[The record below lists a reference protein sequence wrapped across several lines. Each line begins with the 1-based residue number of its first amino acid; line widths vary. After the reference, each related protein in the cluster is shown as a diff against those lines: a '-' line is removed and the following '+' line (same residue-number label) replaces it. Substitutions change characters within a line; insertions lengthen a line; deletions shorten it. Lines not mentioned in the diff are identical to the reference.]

1 MLTKEQIAA
10 SIVPI
15 LLKSCKDPV
24 PNVRFC
30 VAKLVKKLL
39 SKMDPG
45 TVASKVKPA
54 LSDLSSDADKDVQ
67 YYAKQ
72 ALASC

>member
-1 MLTKEQIAA
+1 
-10 SIVPI
+10 VPV

-30 VAKLVKKLL
+30 TAKLLKKIIPKVD
-39 SKMDPG
+39 SVA
-45 TVASKVKPA
+45 VASKIKPA
-54 LSDLSSDADKDVQ
+54 LAEMTTDADKDVS

-72 ALASC
+72 AMAAC

>member
-1 MLTKEQIAA
+1 M
-10 SIVPI
+10 
-15 LLKSCKDPV
+15 LLKACKDPV

-30 VAKLVKKLL
+30 SAKLLKKVIPKVD
-39 SKMDPG
+39 SV
-45 TVASKVKPA
+45 TVASKIKPA
-54 LSDLSSDADKDVQ
+54 LAEMTTDPDKDVQ